1 MKEQIIAP
9 CSSNKTESGETME
22 YEAAFQRER
31 KARKKAESIL
41 EQKSRELHFANT
53 SLKENVDSL
62 HFALRENKFLN
73 HIGRY
78 GIEKPKLLDFL
89 PTIVNDMMRLSEI
102 PFAAYVHFPFETQQ
116 AGFYSPLLRNPDLY
130 DDALETQNNETNR
143 LITEIEPIIRDMK
156 RTHLQIVDLAIDD
169 KAIDTI
175 VALPIISLDHL
186 SGIIILFTHT
196 LTDKQ
201 NHVLNVFKTGIKQ
214 LAIIMEH
221 RYQEDKL
228 VASYEEISATNNA
241 LKDTQNK
248 LVQSEKMATVGQLSA
263 GIAHE
268 INNPM
273 GFIKSNIGSLGT
285 YIEDF
290 VEYVEASKSLT
301 EKIMQSTDDDI
312 MTVAK
317 GLDKI
322 WSDLDMPYLIEDS
335 KNLLAESQQG
345 IKRIIDIVGGLKRFS
360 RQSDNKKEPC
370 YLDKTIDEALK
381 LAHNELK
388 FKGVVIKNV
397 AKVKPINANNGE
409 LLQVFLNLFV
419 NASHAMNEQGEL
431 IIDVVEDTKGV
442 SIKVTDNGSG
452 IDEKNLE
459 SIFNPFFTTKDIGV
473 GTGLGLS
480 ISYGIIKDHQGTIDV
495 TSEVG
500 KGTAFSIWLPFE
512 GTSSK
517 EGLNE

>member
-1 MKEQIIAP
+1 
-9 CSSNKTESGETME
+9 ME

-31 KARKKAESIL
+31 KARKNAESII
-41 EQKSRELHFANT
+41 EQKSRELHIANN
-53 SLKENVDSL
+53 SLKEKVDSL

-102 PFAAYVHFPFETQQ
+102 PFAAYVHFPFDVQQ

-130 DDALETQNNETNR
+130 DGASEIQNEETGH
-143 LITEIEPIIRDMK
+143 LISEIEPIIRDMK
-156 RTHLQIVDLAIDD
+156 RTHLQLVDLIIDN
-169 KAIDTI
+169 KVIDVVI
-175 VALPIISLDHL
+175 ALPIISLDHL
-186 SGIIILFTHT
+186 SGIILLFTHT

-201 NHVLNVFKTGIKQ
+201 NHVLNVFKTGVKQ

-241 LKDTQNK
+241 LKDTQTK

-290 VEYVEASKSLT
+290 VEYVEASKLLT
-301 EKIMQSTDDDI
+301 EKTLLSNDDKMI
-312 MTVAK
+312 NAAK
-317 GLDKI
+317 SLDKI
-322 WSDLDMPYLIEDS
+322 WSELDMPYLMEDS

-345 IKRIIDIVGGLKRFS
+345 VKRIIDIVGGLKRFS

-370 YLDKTIDEALK
+370 LLDQTIDEALK
-381 LAHNELK
+381 LAQNELK
-388 FKGVVIKNV
+388 FKGVVIKNI
-397 AKVKPINANNGE
+397 AKVKPISANNGE

-419 NASHAMNEQGEL
+419 NASHAMNEKGEL
-431 IIDVVEDTKGV
+431 TIDLFEETKGV
-442 SIKVTDNGSG
+442 SIKVTDNGCG

-480 ISYGIIKDHQGTIDV
+480 ISYGIIKDHQGTIEV

-500 KGTAFSIWLPFE
+500 KGTKFSIWLPFE
-512 GTSSK
+512 DANSA
-517 EGLNE
+517 EDLNE

>member
-1 MKEQIIAP
+1 
-9 CSSNKTESGETME
+9 ME

-31 KARKKAESIL
+31 KSRKHAESIL

-53 SLKENVDSL
+53 SLKENIDSL

-89 PTIVNDMMRLSEI
+89 PTIVNDMMRLSET
-102 PFAAYVHFPFETQQ
+102 PFAAYVHFPFNTQQ
-116 AGFYSPLLRNPDLY
+116 TDFYSPLFRNPDLY
-130 DDALETQNNETNR
+130 DDETLEVQHSETER
-143 LITEIEPIIRDMK
+143 VISEIESIIRDIK
-156 RTHLQIVDLAIDD
+156 RTHFQLVDLVIED
-169 KAIDTI
+169 KPIDTLI
-175 VALPIISLDHL
+175 ALPIISLDHL
-186 SGIIILFTHT
+186 SGIIVLFTQG

-201 NHVLNVFKTGIKQ
+201 NQVLTVFKTGIKQ

-221 RYQEDKL
+221 RFQEDKL
-228 VASYEEISATNNA
+228 VASYEEISSTNNA
-241 LKDTQNK
+241 LKETQNK

-273 GFIKSNIGSLGT
+273 GFIKSNMGSLDD
-285 YIEDF
+285 YIKDF

-301 EKIMQSTDDDI
+301 EKTLQSGDSEI
-312 MTVAK
+312 INAAK
-317 GLDKI
+317 SLDKV
-322 WSDLDMPYLIEDS
+322 WSELDMTYLMEDS
-335 KNLLAESQQG
+335 RTLLAESQQG
-345 IKRIIDIVGGLKRFS
+345 VKRIIDIVGGLKRFS

-370 YLDKTIDEALK
+370 YLDQTIDEALK
-381 LAHNELK
+381 LAQNELK
-388 FKGVVIKNV
+388 FKGTVIKNI
-397 AKVKPINANNGE
+397 AKVQAISANNGE

-431 IIDVVEDTKGV
+431 TINVTEDTKGV
-442 SIKVTDNGSG
+442 SIKVADNGCG

-459 SIFNPFFTTKDIGV
+459 SIFNPFFTTKDIGL

-495 TSEVG
+495 TSEIG
-500 KGTAFSIWLPFE
+500 KGTEFSIWLPFE
-512 GTSSK
+512 GTNPT